1 MFKIRLIP
9 AKTSIPF
16 MRWHRPAFAGSA
28 VAGVVS
34 IVLLVIFGLNFGI
47 DFRGGTLIE
56 LRTPGAANLAAM
68 RASLSDLGLGE
79 VALQGLGEPSDVMI
93 RVELQEGGEG
103 EGAGQTALG
112 IVKEALERDIG
123 QGIYYRRVEDVGPK
137 VSAELIRAGALALV
151 LAIAAMLVYIWFRF
165 EWQFSLGAVAALVH
179 DVVMTIGL
187 FSLTGLDFNL
197 ATIAAILTIIGYSM
211 NDTVVIYD
219 RIRENLRKYKTM
231 NLAELLDL
239 SVNDTLSRTVVTSA
253 TTLLALMALRF
264 IGGEVIESFTVAM
277 MWGVVVGTYSSV
289 FVAAPLL
296 LYLKVRAGAGRKDAD
311 EVQAATD

>member
-1 MFKIRLIP
+1 MFKIRLVP
-9 AKTSIPF
+9 AKTSIAF

-34 IVLLVIFGLNFGI
+34 IVLLVIVGLNLGI
-47 DFRGGTLIE
+47 DFRGGVLIE
-56 LRTPGAANLAAM
+56 ARTPGAANLAAM
-68 RASLSDLGLGE
+68 RATLSDLGLGE
-79 VALQGLGEPSDVMI
+79 VALQGLGEPSDVLI
-93 RVELQEGGEG
+93 RIERQEGGD
-103 EGAGQTALG
+103 AAQQTAVD
-112 IVKEALERDIG
+112 IVKQALARDIG
-123 QGIYYRRVEDVGPK
+123 QGIDYRRVEVVGPK

-179 DVVMTIGL
+179 DVVLTIGL

-219 RIRENLRKYKTM
+219 RVRENLRKYKTM
-231 NLAELLDL
+231 NLAQLLDR
-239 SVNDTLSRTVVTSA
+239 SVNDTLSRTVVTSV
-253 TTLLALMALRF
+253 TTLLALAALRF

-289 FVAAPLL
+289 YIAAPLL
-296 LYLKVRAGAGRKDAD
+296 LYLKVGTGTEREDASDEARAAAD
-311 EVQAATD
+311 